1 MKDLWEEEPWDK
13 GAAYQGERKGY
24 EVFINGVSAFTE
36 YNADLIEKNEVPPS
50 FTNSFARG
58 LGKSSLRLDAVTKG
72 FLKVKL
78 SFYVGGDS
86 FTKSLANVSALAN
99 AFKRCEFHVEN
110 ESFEYDAILND
121 VSYSY
126 TGVCYFHKVEISLT
140 CVRRL
145 PLVVC
150 NIGVQLSKD
159 FYNDGDVESG
169 LRLSFS
175 MLGNVTSCSLLGINF
190 TDLKRDSLYV
200 VDGIN
205 GSVTEDGVNMFART
219 DIIEFPKVQPGKNVF
234 TKGGT
239 PSTGSFCS
247 DVKIEFYPTFML

>member
-1 MKDLWEEEPWDK
+1 MREPWDE

-24 EVFINGVSAFTE
+24 EVFIDGVSAFTE
-36 YNADLIEKNEVPPS
+36 YNADLIEKTEVSPN

-58 LGKSSLRLDAVTKG
+58 LGRSSLRLDGVTKG

-86 FTKSLANVSALAN
+86 VTKSMANVSALAN
-99 AFKRCEFHVEN
+99 AMSRCTFFVDN
-110 ESFEYDAILND
+110 ESFEYDAILDD

-126 TGVCYFHKVEISLT
+126 TGVCYFHKVEIGLT

-145 PLVVC
+145 PLASCIVG
-150 NIGVQLSKD
+150 NASRKE

-169 LRLSFS
+169 LRLSFVS
-175 MLGNVTSCSLLGINF
+175 ASNVSTCALMGITF
-190 TDLKRDSLYV
+190 TDLKANYQYV

-205 GSVTEDGVNMFART
+205 GAVTENGVNMFART
-219 DIIEFPKVQPGKNVF
+219 DIVEFPKVSPGVNVF
-234 TKGGT
+234 QKGAT
-239 PSTGSFCS
+239 SQTGLYCQN
-247 DVKIEFYPTFML
+247 VKIEFYPTFML